1 MNGLILRKTTMKVC
15 NLIFYSLVG
24 VCIGGMVYYNLTP
37 EKTPHHTS
45 TVSGSSGDLKCTT
58 SCVIKEQ

>member
-1 MNGLILRKTTMKVC
+1 MQTRKFIALCVVAPIITGIIGALVA
-15 NLIFYSLVG
+15 YS
-24 VCIGGMVYYNLTP
+24 LTP

-58 SCVIKEQ
+58 SCVIKVQ

>member
-1 MNGLILRKTTMKVC
+1 MRIRNFISLCVVAPIITGIMGALVA
-15 NLIFYSLVG
+15 YS
-24 VCIGGMVYYNLTP
+24 LTP

-58 SCVIKEQ
+58 SCVVKENDR

>member
-1 MNGLILRKTTMKVC
+1 MKTHNFIFLCVVAPIITGILGA
-15 NLIFYSLVG
+15 LVA
-24 VCIGGMVYYNLTP
+24 YNLTP

-45 TVSGSSGDLKCTT
+45 TVSGTSGELKCTT